1 MEVSINP
8 FWTKNMF
15 ARFGQLSKRT
25 VQTFAPM
32 QTRGV
37 AKISSAQLRKQLE
50 TVKAAIT
57 VRRVSRMFFFL

>member
-1 MEVSINP
+1 
-8 FWTKNMF
+8 MF
-15 ARFGQLSKRT
+15 ARFTQLSKRT
-25 VQTFAPM
+25 VQTFAPI

-57 VRRVSRMFFFL
+57 VSRVTRMFFFL